1 MKMPAQPQSAR
12 PGLGLSAEPITR
24 SSEDVEPV
32 PAVQPPQPVLWKGR
46 GAVAAPRHRFASD
59 VREWV
64 DDGWSGSGAAGVE
77 EAGDEAIWWQQAP
90 QSLATQVREETARS
104 AIQKNDSPDIFFDH
118 SVNPYRGC
126 EHGCIYCY
134 ARPYHSY
141 LNLSPGLDF
150 ETQLVAK
157 TNIAEVLRREI
168 SSPRYRPAS
177 LNIGSATDCYQ
188 PIERDWR
195 LTRQV
200 IAVLCE
206 AGHPFSLITKSSGV
220 ERDIDLIAAAARQQ
234 GAAVYITI
242 TSLDAQLARL
252 LEPRAAAPH
261 RRLRTIR
268 TLVDAG
274 IPVGVSVAPHIPFLN
289 DDMEQVLEAAREAG
303 ATTAF
308 YTVLRLPW
316 ELNEVFQQW
325 LATHYPDRA
334 ARVMQRVRDLHQI
347 SDADRLRGK
356 SYDSQSFARM
366 KGSGIWADLVRQRF
380 TQACARLG
388 YGRERVALDWA
399 PFAAWQRQQPPQKQQ
414 PPGPEQLDPRQPSLF

>member
-1 MKMPAQPQSAR
+1 MDEEWAR
-12 PGLGLSAEPITR
+12 TSDDAEPLP
-24 SSEDVEPV
+24 EAV
-32 PAVQPPQPVLWKGR
+32 PPARKVLKGR
-46 GAVAAPRHRFASD
+46 GAVSAPLHRFAKEQ
-59 VREWV
+59 REWL
-64 DDGWSGSGAAGVE
+64 DDGWNGTMAQVATGIDAEGQEQVSH
-77 EAGDEAIWWQQAP
+77 DEAIWWQQAA
-90 QSLATQVREETARS
+90 QAIGTQVHEERARS

-150 ETQLVAK
+150 ETQLFAK

-168 SSPRYRPAS
+168 GHLRYRPAS

-200 IAVLCE
+200 IEVLHE
-206 AGHPFSLITKSSGV
+206 ACHPFSVITKSSGV
-220 ERDIDLIAAAARQQ
+220 ERDIDLIAKAASYKRAAA
-234 GAAVYITI
+234 YITI
-242 TSLDAQLARL
+242 TTLDGHLARL
-252 LEPRAAAPH
+252 LEPRAAAPY
-261 RRLRTIR
+261 RRLQTIR
-268 TLVDAG
+268 RLAEAG

-316 ELNEVFQQW
+316 ELNGVFQQW
-325 LATHYPDRA
+325 LQTHYPQRA
-334 ARVMQRVRDLHQI
+334 ARVMERVRDLHQI
-347 SDADRLRGK
+347 SDEERARGK
-356 SYDSQSFARM
+356 SYSSDYLTRM
-366 KGSGIWADLVRQRF
+366 KGQGLWAQLVRQRF
-380 TQACARLG
+380 VRSCEQLG
-388 YGRERVALDWA
+388 YGREREPLDWA
-399 PFAAWQRQQPPQKQQ
+399 PFAAWQQSLRGPQQS
-414 PPGPEQLDPRQPSLF
+414 SLF

>member
-1 MKMPAQPQSAR
+1 MPKSKHSSHFPSISCDEEWLR
-12 PGLGLSAEPITR
+12 T
-24 SSEDVEPV
+24 SEDAEPV
-32 PAVQPPQPVLWKGR
+32 PEGAPPVRIALKGR
-46 GAVAAPRHRFASD
+46 GAVSAPLHRFAKEQ
-59 VREWV
+59 REWL
-64 DDGWSGSGAAGVE
+64 DDGWSGSMAQGAGTDAQDQEVSH
-77 EAGDEAIWWQQAP
+77 DEAIWWQQAAQAP
-90 QSLATQVREETARS
+90 STQVHEERARS

-150 ETQLVAK
+150 ETQLFAK

-168 SSPRYRPAS
+168 GHPRYRPAS

-200 IAVLCE
+200 IEVLHE
-206 AGHPFSLITKSSGV
+206 ACHPFSVITKSSGV
-220 ERDIDLIAAAARQQ
+220 ERDIDLIARAASCKRS
-234 GAAVYITI
+234 AVYITI
-242 TSLDAQLARL
+242 TTLDGRLARL

-261 RRLRTIR
+261 RRLQTIR
-268 TLVDAG
+268 RLAEAG

-316 ELNEVFQQW
+316 ELNGVFQQW
-325 LATHYPDRA
+325 LQAHYPQRA
-334 ARVMQRVRDLHQI
+334 ARVMERVRDLHQI
-347 SDADRLRGK
+347 SDEERARGK
-356 SYDSQSFARM
+356 SYSSDYLTRM
-366 KGSGIWADLVRQRF
+366 KGQGLWAQLVRQRF
-380 TQACARLG
+380 ARSCEQLG
-388 YGRERVALDWA
+388 YGREREPLDWA
-399 PFAAWQRQQPPQKQQ
+399 PFAAWQQGQRGPQQS
-414 PPGPEQLDPRQPSLF
+414 SLF

>member
-1 MKMPAQPQSAR
+1 MNAPPTPQPPAH
-12 PGLGLSAEPITR
+12 LGLAAPATQTTR
-24 SSEDVEPV
+24 CSEDVEAA
-32 PAVQPPQPVLWKGR
+32 PAAQQPAPVLWKGR
-46 GAVAAPRHRFASD
+46 GAITAPRHRFARD
-59 VREWV
+59 VREWA
-64 DDGWSGSGAAGVE
+64 DDGWSGSAAAGTD

-90 QSLATQVREETARS
+90 QSLATQVREEVARS
-104 AIQKNDSPDIFFDH
+104 AIQTNDSPDIFFDH

-126 EHGCIYCY
+126 EHGCVYCY

-200 IAVLCE
+200 IEVLSE

-268 TLVDAG
+268 SLADAG

-303 ATTAF
+303 ASTAF

-325 LATHYPDRA
+325 LITHYPDRA

-347 SDADRLRGK
+347 SDADRQRGK
-356 SYDSQSFARM
+356 SYNSQSFARM
-366 KGSGIWADLVRQRF
+366 KGSGLWADLVRQRF

-399 PFAAWQRQQPPQKQQ
+399 PFEAWQHQQAQQRAEQGRFDPQ
-414 PPGPEQLDPRQPSLF
+414 QPSLF